1 MKAQRKVLFAKT
13 KAQDI
18 EQEAIHHYRILRT
31 MKMVDR
37 ILDLDYKV
45 WEQDFNESKE
55 RAKAWRSTVKRM
67 HRAEQKANTM
77 LLKQLRQRKQFEQE
91 LFAY

>member
-13 KAQDI
+13 KAKDI
-18 EQEAIHHYRILRT
+18 EQEAIHHYRVLRT

-45 WEQDFNESKE
+45 WEQDFNECKE
-55 RAKAWRSTVKRM
+55 RAKAWRSVSKRM
-67 HRAEQKANTM
+67 QKSLQKSNTL
-77 LLKQLRQRKQFEQE
+77 LLKQLRQRKEFEQQ
-91 LFAY
+91 LVA